1 MRGYVLAIDQ
11 GTTGTTVMVFDARGR
26 VRGRGYSEFR
36 QFYPK
41 PGWVEHDAEE
51 IWRVTQRVIGA
62 ALRSARL
69 KAKEVAA
76 IGITNQ
82 RETTVLWD
90 RQTGK
95 PVHRA
100 IVWQDRRTAPIC
112 DALKARGAEAT
123 IHAKTGLVTDP
134 YFSGTKLQ
142 WLFDHVKGARAKAE
156 RLAFGTIDTWLIWK
170 LTGGRSHVTDY
181 TNASRT
187 LLFNIHRQ
195 RWDDE
200 LLSLLNVP
208 GDVLPRVVASAG
220 VAGTTDA
227 QAFGAEVP
235 ITGIAGDQQAA
246 LFGQACFHPGMVKN
260 TYGTGCFMLMYTGDT
275 AVDSKR
281 GLLTTMAC
289 AADGRPA
296 YAVEGSVFI
305 AGAAVQWLRDGLQL
319 LKHAK
324 ESEQQARKVESTL
337 GVYLVPAFVGL
348 GAPYWDAAARGALVG
363 LTRGVTKA
371 HVVRAALEALA
382 YQTRDVVD
390 TMVAESGRPL
400 SGLRVDGG
408 ASANNFLMQFQ
419 SDILGV
425 TVDRPKVIETTALGA
440 ALLAGVGVGLWKS
453 EGDLE
458 RVRRPDRLFRPRMP
472 PEQREALYQGWRRA
486 VAAVRSLGS

>member
-1 MRGYVLAIDQ
+1 MRAHVLAIDQ
-11 GTTGTTVMVFDARGR
+11 GTTGTTVMVFDAAGR
-26 VRGRGYSEFR
+26 VRGRAYSEFR

-51 IWRVTQRVIGA
+51 IWRVTQRVIGS

-69 KAKEVAA
+69 RPKDLAA

-90 RQTGK
+90 RVTGK

-100 IVWQDRRTAPIC
+100 IVWQDRRTAPVC
-112 DALKARGAEAT
+112 DALKANGVEAT
-123 IHAKTGLVTDP
+123 IHAKSGLVIDP

-142 WLFDHVKGARAKAE
+142 WLFDHVKGARARAE

-170 LTGGRSHVTDY
+170 LTAGRSHVTDY

-187 LLFNIHRQ
+187 LLFNIHRRQ
-195 RWDDE
+195 WDDE
-200 LLSLLNVP
+200 LLRLLNVP
-208 GDVLPRVVASAG
+208 HEVLPRVIPSAG

-227 QAFGAEVP
+227 RAFGAELP

-246 LFGQACFHPGMVKN
+246 LFGQACFRPGLVKN
-260 TYGTGCFMLMYTGDT
+260 TYGTGCFILMYTGDT

-305 AGAAVQWLRDGLQL
+305 AGAAVQWLRDGLKL
-319 LKHAK
+319 LQHAK
-324 ESEQQARKVESTL
+324 ESEQHARKVESTL

-390 TMVAESGRPL
+390 TMAAESGSPL

-419 SDILGV
+419 ADILGV

-440 ALLAGVGVGLWKS
+440 ALLAGLGVGLWTS
-453 EGDLE
+453 QGDLE
-458 RVRRPDRLFRPRMP
+458 RVRRADRIFRPRMA
-472 PEQREALYQGWRRA
+472 PEQRETLYQGWRRA
-486 VAAVRSLGS
+486 VAAVRALGS